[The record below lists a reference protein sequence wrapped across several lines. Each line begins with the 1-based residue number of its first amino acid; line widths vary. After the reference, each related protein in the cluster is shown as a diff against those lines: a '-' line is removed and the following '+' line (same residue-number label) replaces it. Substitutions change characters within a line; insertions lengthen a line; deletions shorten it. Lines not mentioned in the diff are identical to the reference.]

1 MRRGELLVIHFL
13 PDVAGSAADRA
24 TFFLLNGAIGDGP
37 RASPSQLHADAEPG
51 GGMTVDFSTT
61 TTKKRKS
68 FQSRRRTSGA

>member
-1 MRRGELLVIHFL
+1 MRRSGLPAIHPL

-51 GGMTVDFSTT
+51 GGMTADLYL
-61 TTKKRKS
+61 KKGM
-68 FQSRRRTSGA
+68 QSRRRTSGA